1 MKKTFNRTMFI
12 DNLPEAQVKVIIYDR
27 YKYDR
32 QSKAKER
39 LYFTGLTS
47 WDSIS
52 GDDEAKKIEADTD
65 MIDDY
70 HEYLILHFKDGTK
83 RLFCNSYVDLFI
95 S

>member
-12 DNLPEAQVKVIIYDR
+12 DNLPDAQVKVIIYDR

-52 GDDEAKKIEADTD
+52 GGDEAKKIEADTD

>member
-52 GDDEAKKIEADTD
+52 GGDEAKKIEADTD
-65 MIDDY
+65 IIDDY
-70 HEYLILHFKDGTK
+70 HEYLILHFKNGTK

>member
-12 DNLPEAQVKVIIYDR
+12 DNLPEAQEKVIIYDR

-52 GDDEAKKIEADTD
+52 GGDEAKKIEADTD

>member
-52 GDDEAKKIEADTD
+52 GGDEAKKIEADTD
-65 MIDDY
+65 IIDDY

>member
-12 DNLPEAQVKVIIYDR
+12 DNLPEAQVKVVIYDR
-27 YKYDR
+27 DKYDR
-32 QSKAKER
+32 QSEAKER

-52 GDDEAKKIEADTD
+52 GGEEAKMIESDTD
-65 MIDDY
+65 MIDNF
-70 HEYLILHFKDGTK
+70 HEYLILHFKDGTE

>member
-52 GDDEAKKIEADTD
+52 GGDEAKKIEADTD

-70 HEYLILHFKDGTK
+70 HEYLILHFQDGTK

>member
-39 LYFTGLTS
+39 LYFTCLTS

-52 GDDEAKKIEADTD
+52 GGDEAKKIEADTD

>member
-12 DNLPEAQVKVIIYDR
+12 DNLPEAQVKIIIYDR

-52 GDDEAKKIEADTD
+52 GGDEAKKIEADTD

>member
-12 DNLPEAQVKVIIYDR
+12 DNLPEAQVKVVI
-27 YKYDR
+27 YDR
-32 QSKAKER
+32 QSEAKER

-52 GDDEAKKIEADTD
+52 GGEEAKMIESDTD
-65 MIDDY
+65 MIDDC
-70 HEYLILHFKDGTK
+70 HEYLILHFKDGTE